1 MSEERLFYV
10 EKNDSWQTYAF
21 LESRQNDIQW
31 HAGFLDAQAL
41 LAQEESRSQRRKFTA
56 LIVAVPVVVLGL
68 IVGVYFYGPGG
79 EPVIP
84 QREVTLN
91 TTITSSAVG
100 TEQSETIDTSSV
112 GQVLVT
118 PWGEQVTVLRVLSNG
133 EHVINENATQS
144 DLNGDGIL
152 TYEELSKVQEEAN
165 QGQTNQQQSPQD
177 YNAVAQ
183 NYPEQQEVINDGTN
197 QQNNSTQVI
206 YQQGQP

>member
-1 MSEERLFYV
+1 M
-10 EKNDSWQTYAF
+10 
-21 LESRQNDIQW
+21 
-31 HAGFLDAQAL
+31 
-41 LAQEESRSQRRKFTA
+41 AQEESRSQRRKFTA

-177 YNAVAQ
+177 YNTVVQ
-183 NYPEQQEVINDGTN
+183 NYPEQPEVINDGTN

>member
-1 MSEERLFYV
+1 MSEEQLFYV

-31 HAGFLDAQAL
+31 HAAFLDAQAL
-41 LAQEESRSQRRKFTA
+41 LAQEESQKQRRKFTV
-56 LIVAVPVVVLGL
+56 LIVAVPVLVLGL
-68 IVGVYFYGPGG
+68 MAGVYFYDLGG

-84 QREVTLN
+84 QRTVTLN
-91 TTITSSAVG
+91 TAISSSEST
-100 TEQSETIDTSSV
+100 TEKSETIDTSSV

-144 DLNGDGIL
+144 DLNNDGLL

-165 QGQTNQQQSPQD
+165 QQQSPQQD
-177 YNAVAQ
+177 YNATGQ
-183 NYPEQQEVINDGTN
+183 EQQEIVNDGTN